1 MTYDCK
7 VYDKNGNL
15 KKILKKN
22 EDFSKVTNNFLNQ
35 KSTKRAISY
44 LKKMKEPKAAT
55 GAKVNFYD
63 KQCCVCKMVFHP
75 RHKYSIY
82 CSYECQN
89 KLYRG
94 KKNMRKKIRLIN
106 AGKNF

>member
-1 MTYDCK
+1 MAYDCK

-15 KKILKKN
+15 KKVLKKSA
-22 EDFSKVTNNFLNQ
+22 DFSKNTNNFLNQ

-44 LKKMKEPKAAT
+44 LKTMKEPKATT
-55 GAKVNFYD
+55 GTKVRFYD
-63 KQCCVCKMVFHP
+63 KQCYVCKMVFHP
-75 RHKYSIY
+75 RHKYSMY
-82 CSYECQN
+82 CSYECQH
-89 KLYRG
+89 KLYRE